1 MINYNR
7 NISHNRSIRLRGYDY
22 LETGA
27 YFITI
32 CCDAKKCLFAKL
44 VDGEMQLNE
53 FGIIAYNEW
62 AKLTEPFT
70 NFELDVFQIMPNHI
84 HGIIVL
90 KIPGVGEGFTP
101 APVTHTIGTIVGTYK
116 SLVARACLKLYESGY
131 LKAGQTPPKMGKLWQ
146 RNYYEHIIRHE
157 QSYQTIVNYIIENPI
172 KWHDD
177 SLYMP

>member
-53 FGIIAYNEW
+53 FGIIAYNEC
-62 AKLTEPFT
+62 
-70 NFELDVFQIMPNHI
+70 
-84 HGIIVL
+84 
-90 KIPGVGEGFTP
+90 
-101 APVTHTIGTIVGTYK
+101 K
-116 SLVARACLKLYESGY
+116 S
-131 LKAGQTPPKMGKLWQ
+131 
-146 RNYYEHIIRHE
+146 
-157 QSYQTIVNYIIENPI
+157 
-172 KWHDD
+172 
-177 SLYMP
+177 